1 MMASATHDPAE
12 ASLLPRPAQVA
23 ARQPETRDTVTLT
36 VRAADA
42 AGFRFAAGQFM
53 MLYAFGGG
61 EVPISISGDPGL
73 TREFVVTIRAVGA
86 TTRRLTALPPGAAL
100 GVRGPYGSS
109 WPVAA
114 AGQDVV
120 LMAGGIGMAPLR
132 PLLYRLLAER
142 SRYGRLFLLYGART
156 AADLLYLEQLRAWH
170 DAGVLELHLTVDAA
184 APGWGG
190 HVGVVTTLLR
200 RLTLR
205 PDATVA
211 YVCGPEVM
219 IRFGAM
225 DLLQRRIT
233 AQRVFVSLER
243 NMQCAVGLCGHCQ
256 LGAEFLCTDGPVY
269 PFARVAP
276 LLAVRE
282 L

>member
-1 MMASATHDPAE
+1 MTATTPHPSAAP
-12 ASLLPRPAQVA
+12 LLPRPAQVA
-23 ARQPETRDTVTLT
+23 ARRQETRDTVTLT
-36 VRAADA
+36 VRMADA
-42 AGFRFAAGQFM
+42 AAFRFAPGQFA
-53 MLYAFGGG
+53 MLYAFGAG
-61 EVPISISGDPGL
+61 EVPISISGDPGH
-73 TREFVVTIRAVGA
+73 TGEFVVTIRAVGA
-86 TTRRLTALPPGAAL
+86 ATRRLTALPPGAAL

-109 WPVAA
+109 WPVAD
-114 AGQDVV
+114 AGLDVV

-142 SRYGRLFLLYGART
+142 SRYRRLSLLYGART
-156 AADLLYLEQLRAWH
+156 PADLLYLEQLRAWH
-170 DAGVLELHLTVDAA
+170 AAGVVDLYLTVDATA
-184 APGWGG
+184 RGWDG
-190 HVGVVTTLLR
+190 HVGVVTAQLR
-200 RLTLR
+200 NLPLR

-219 IRFGAM
+219 IRFAAL

-233 AQRVFVSLER
+233 AQRLFVSLER
-243 NMQCAVGLCGHCQ
+243 NMQCAVGWCGHCQ